1 MRFHH
6 RWKLSVRSTFRKP
19 GPALHRIYFPDAWS
33 LGEALSTEFSTGVLA
48 IAFFAVSAGV
58 SFFGFSPQWKHET
71 GQGVIFWRSIL
82 SKNGA
87 ARYQEELKKDLPDL
101 QAVED
106 AYAEENYRVCNNFA
120 AKNMLVQI
128 SIVLFVLGSLLA
140 LVSLGMRDVGMV
152 PGTH

>member
-1 MRFHH
+1 MRIP
-6 RWKLSVRSTFRKP
+6 WAY
-19 GPALHRIYFPDAWS
+19 G
-33 LGEALSTEFSTGVLA
+33 LA

-58 SFFGFSPQWKHET
+58 SFFGFFPQWKHET

-87 ARYQEELKKDLPDL
+87 TRYQEELKKDLPDL

-106 AYAEENYRVCNNFA
+106 AYAEENYRICNNFA
-120 AKNMLVQI
+120 AKNMLIQI
-128 SIVLFVLGSLLA
+128 SIGLFVLGSLLA
-140 LVSLGMRDVGMV
+140 LVSLGMRDVGTV